1 MTMNLDWGNFIIT
14 PITQLK
20 NHSSLYHQSAS
31 FDLIRLH
38 YLHSLKWVFHHEL
51 YLMVLFY
58 PYNERIALEMIF
70 SVIQGLPQDLLTKV
84 PHFLKFQEFSYFHY
98 FPNFFI

>member
-70 SVIQGLPQDLLTKV
+70 SVIQGLPLSLI
-84 PHFLKFQEFSYFHY
+84 H
-98 FPNFFI
+98 I